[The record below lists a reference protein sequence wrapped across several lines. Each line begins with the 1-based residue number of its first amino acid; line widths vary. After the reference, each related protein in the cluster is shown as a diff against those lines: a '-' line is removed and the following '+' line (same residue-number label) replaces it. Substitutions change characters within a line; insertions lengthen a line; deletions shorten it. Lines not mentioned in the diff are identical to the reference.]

1 MFLFLFLDAEGCFIS
16 ISFDCMRLLLYL
28 FVSRSC
34 HLMCIPVYTCGFMC
48 VSVRDFSLRLR
59 FRLSNH
65 PALQS
70 ICG

>member
-1 MFLFLFLDAEGCFIS
+1 MFLFLFLDAEGCFVS
-16 ISFDCMRLLLYL
+16 ISFDCVLLLLYL
-28 FVSRSC
+28 SRSC
-34 HLMCIPVYTCGFMC
+34 HLMCIPVYPCGFMC